1 MCAHAFC
8 INLATFRGSLGAESL
23 LGVAVLVERTQ
34 RDVTSSLMR
43 GQEVKP
49 LICSCREGE
58 ALNLTT
64 TGKEVGA
71 EG

>member
-8 INLATFRGSLGAESL
+8 INLATSQSCLGAESL
-23 LGVAVLVERTQ
+23 LGVAVLMERRQ
-34 RDVTSSLMR
+34 RDVTSPLMR

-64 TGKEVGA
+64 TGKEVGG